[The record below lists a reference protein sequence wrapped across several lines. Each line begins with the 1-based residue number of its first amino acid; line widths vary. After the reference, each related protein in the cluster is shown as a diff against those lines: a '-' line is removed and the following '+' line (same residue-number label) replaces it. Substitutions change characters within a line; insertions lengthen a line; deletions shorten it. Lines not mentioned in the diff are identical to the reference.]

1 METVLSVL
9 GSLAPWWPAVA
20 KIATIWFLG
29 QFFKKR
35 LWTKERA
42 AHSVFMAAI
51 RASLPLHPFIL
62 GALWG
67 LGWPELPA
75 CEFVN
80 SRGAAVNEG
89 LICAFITV
97 AGHTALEYLAL
108 HFVLRNPD
116 SKWGVVL
123 KVLREAVRDR
133 ETSMPPPPP
142 PDVQK
147 KLLDAKVTPQEVAMS
162 MPPAAA
168 SMPPTVLL
176 ELDGPHL
183 VPRYPPDVPTPPVAP
198 VAPPPKGKGS

>member
-1 METVLSVL
+1 MIETILSAL

-35 LWTKERA
+35 VWTKERA
-42 AHSVFMAAI
+42 AHSVFMAGI
-51 RASLPLHPFIL
+51 RASLPLHPFVI

-67 LGWPELPA
+67 LGWPSLPA
-75 CEFVN
+75 CEIVN

-123 KVLREAVRDR
+123 KVLREAVRER
-133 ETSMPPPPP
+133 ETSFPPPPIE
-142 PDVQK
+142 VQR
-147 KLLDAKVTPQEVAMS
+147 KLLEVKVTPQEATMS
-162 MPPAAA
+162 MPPT
-168 SMPPTVLL
+168 SLEEVEVPVRILPRVPPRHPG
-176 ELDGPHL
+176 EPK
-183 VPRYPPDVPTPPVAP
+183 
-198 VAPPPKGKGS
+198 APPPKGKL